1 MTRYALLTDPR
12 ADLDVEAT
20 ARWYERQRP
29 GLGLE
34 FLGELRAAYTRII
47 TGPLGYQSIGLGTRR
62 ALLRRFPYAVYFV
75 VGDDVVTVV
84 AVLHA
89 SRDPAE
95 WQRRRED
102 HDPPSLP

>member
-1 MTRYALLTDPR
+1 MTRHALLADPR

-20 ARWYERQRP
+20 VRWYEHQRP

-34 FLGELRAAYTRII
+34 FLEELRAAYTRIV
-47 TGPLGYQSIGLGTRR
+47 TRPLGYQDVGLGTRR
-62 ALLRRFPYAVYFV
+62 ALLRRFPYAVYNV
-75 VGDDVVTVV
+75 IGNDVIAVL

-95 WQRRRED
+95 WHRRREGNE
-102 HDPPSLP
+102 PSSPS

>member
-1 MTRYALLTDPR
+1 MTRHGLLADPR
-12 ADLDVEAT
+12 VDLDVEAT
-20 ARWYERQRP
+20 VRWYERQRP

-34 FLGELRAAYTRII
+34 FLEELRAAYTRII
-47 TGPLGYQSIGLGTRR
+47 TRPLGYQDVGLGTRR
-62 ALLRRFPYAVYFV
+62 ALLRRFPYAVYYVIGNDVIV
-75 VGDDVVTVV
+75 VL